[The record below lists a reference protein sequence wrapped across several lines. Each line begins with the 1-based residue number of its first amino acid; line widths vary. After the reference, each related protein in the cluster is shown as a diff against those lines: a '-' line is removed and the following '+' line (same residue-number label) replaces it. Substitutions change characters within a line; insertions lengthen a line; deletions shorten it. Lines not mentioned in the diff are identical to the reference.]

1 MSADACSGA
10 IRRVGTRHGHTRAN
24 GWSGLFATA
33 FRQSR
38 NAMALVDGQRRHVDV
53 NGAYVQL
60 LGYPK
65 SALIGR
71 PIYHLVAGGPQL
83 SAQEWANAIAMDRFE
98 GETELVRADGSSV
111 AVGWGASAETVT
123 GRRLVLFVALT
134 ISRRHRP
141 VQSADWTA
149 PEGWRLS
156 NRQREIVHLV
166 SLGFTG
172 PEIAEELHVAHD
184 TVRTHVR
191 NAMAAS
197 GARSRAH
204 LVAIALAGGHALG

>member
-1 MSADACSGA
+1 MGA
-10 IRRVGTRHGHTRAN
+10 GRGHTRGN
-24 GWSGLFATA
+24 GWSALFATA

-38 NAMALVDGQRRHVDV
+38 NAMSLVDGQRCHVDV

-71 PIYHLVAGGPQL
+71 PIHRFVVGGPQV
-83 SAQEWANAIAMDRFE
+83 SARAWAHAMATDHFE
-98 GETELVRADGSSV
+98 GRTDLTRADGSVV
-111 AVGWGASAETVT
+111 AVRWGASPETVT

-134 ISRRHRP
+134 TSRRERP
-141 VQSADWTA
+141 VRTAGRVAPDGWT
-149 PEGWRLS
+149 LS
-156 NRQREIVHLV
+156 DRQREIVGLV
-166 SLGFTG
+166 ALGLTG
-172 PEIAEELHVAHD
+172 PEIAEELHVAHN
-184 TVRTHVR
+184 TVRTHLR

-204 LVAIALAGGHALG
+204 LVAITLAGGHA

>member
-1 MSADACSGA
+1 MGS
-10 IRRVGTRHGHTRAN
+10 RQGHTRGD
-24 GWSGLFATA
+24 GWSALFATA

-38 NAMALVDGQRRHVDV
+38 NAMSLVDGQRRHVDV

-71 PIYHLVAGGPQL
+71 PIHRLVVGGPQI
-83 SAQEWANAIAMDRFE
+83 SAQAWANAVATGQFE
-98 GETELVRADGSSV
+98 GETQLVRADGSTV
-111 AVGWGASAETVT
+111 EVGWGASAETVT

-149 PEGWRLS
+149 PEGWTLS
-156 NRQREIVHLV
+156 NRQREIVRLV
-166 SLGFTG
+166 ALGFTG
-172 PEIAEELHVAHD
+172 PEIAEELHLAHH